1 MKKTKLILACLAIAV
16 ALGGLTGC
24 MFPDY
29 QLDMDVYATSMT
41 GGSVATYDSARVGY
55 TLRNVGSRDLTNVQI
70 TAELWRNRSTGGSD
84 IEEVSLGAFS
94 IDVGETIT
102 GSSALYEW
110 LNDGGDSNFDAYI
123 ISVGWD
129 ADD

>member
-1 MKKTKLILACLAIAV
+1 MKKTKMILACLAIAV

-29 QLDMDVYATSMT
+29 QLDMDVYATDQT
-41 GGSVATYDSARVGY
+41 PGTVGNDSARVGY

-70 TAELWRNRSTGGSD
+70 TAELWRIDPSGPTASIR
-84 IEEVSLGAFS
+84 EVNLGPFT
-94 IDVGETIT
+94 IDVGDTVT
-102 GSSALYEW
+102 GSSALEYW
-110 LNDGGDSNFDAYI
+110 TNDGEVSEFEAYI

-129 ADD
+129 ANE